1 MKFHRLPALLSRHL
15 YLYKRS
21 FPRVMEI
28 IYWPFVDLVIW
39 GFITLYLERFK
50 GTMPSFVTFFLGALI
65 LWDVL
70 FRAQQGITISF
81 LEEVWSRNLMNLF
94 ASPLKPS
101 EFLAATM
108 LLSIGKVVAVSCVT
122 VMAALLFYS
131 FNVFVLGLS
140 LVPFLLNLIV
150 TGWCIGVLTT
160 GLIMRYG
167 QEVEVLAWGLVFL
180 FQPISCVFYPRS
192 VMPLWLQSIA
202 RVSPAAHVFAGI
214 RAVITAGTFPAHEL
228 AWAVGLNALY
238 LTVLVVWFHMMF
250 AACKDKGL
258 LVRVGE

>member
-1 MKFHRLPALLSRHL
+1 MKLHRITALLYRHMC
-15 YLYKRS
+15 LYKRS
-21 FPRVMEI
+21 FPRVLEI

-39 GFITLYLERFK
+39 GFITLYLQQFK
-50 GTMPSFVTFFLGALI
+50 AALPDFVLFFLGALI

-81 LEEVWSRNLMNLF
+81 LEEIWSRNLMNLF
-94 ASPLKPS
+94 ASPLTPG

-108 LLSIGKVVAVSCVT
+108 TLSVGKVLVVSCVT
-122 VMAALLFYS
+122 VLAALAFYS

-140 LVPFLLNLIV
+140 LIPFVLNLIIA
-150 TGWCIGVLTT
+150 GWCVGVLTT

-180 FQPISCVFYPRS
+180 FQPISCVFYPMS
-192 VMPLWLQSIA
+192 VLPEWLQAIA
-202 RVSPAAHVFAGI
+202 RLNPAAHVFEGM
-214 RAVITAGTFPAHEL
+214 RTVITAGSFPTSEL
-228 AWAVGLNALY
+228 VWAVGLNAFY
-238 LTVLVVWFHMMF
+238 LALLIGWFHLMF
-250 AACKDKGL
+250 AACKEKGL